1 MKIHDEFDEW
11 SAGAL
16 CGALTPEEQ
25 KNFEQ
30 HLAEC
35 PRCRSLHEEDRKMNN
50 IMKQSVVD
58 MRPDPNFERRVID
71 GFREKIAQ
79 GWFHPWRGLV
89 WFVQFRPVQAALAIL
104 ILAAMI
110 KGGSV
115 ISGEQFPVAS
125 MHKKGAGLLSS
136 ATVTTKS
143 GERGEVAL
151 GVSSSGTLDLGAS
164 NETIGSLSSN
174 ATAVAHNAQVFSG
187 KASWEEGNEAYR
199 GNWSTGANWGD
210 TGGPGVSGTSV
221 LGDTAT
227 FDHRWEPSQHL
238 RNSGLA
244 FGAASSGT
252 LQLGN
257 GTTGHD
263 GTIFNNSNV
272 VDSGALVYDRFG
284 RASYGGSIGGTGAVI
299 KEGRGTET
307 LTGSNTYT
315 GATTVN
321 GGGLAVSGTSS
332 LASSNTLSTLFTD
345 NTTTV
350 NTGTVKLAVNNGSGT
365 FAGTVTNQPGN
376 VTFRPVAG
384 YSQIGGKLGGSGVNV
399 DVSGQ
404 SVTYNAGRIINQSE
418 SKAGGAK
425 NLVDSHG
432 IAATEGNT
440 PGTVNGS
447 TADDL
452 NFDYSTGTGNIGN
465 VQYSGGVTKTSTAK
479 KPATQDKTKL
489 VLAQNSPAQKPA
501 HPMQEALAQQAQPAP
516 GATPAPAVD
525 TRKLIRNASL
535 DFEVASF
542 EKALDVITSVAG
554 EEQGYVFSQNSAK
567 GANGKLQ
574 GQVIV
579 KVLPGNLDRFLLK
592 LRLLGDMKNQTVSAQ
607 DVSKDYYDTEARIR
621 NSQVTEQRLIDMMKT
636 RTGKVSDL
644 LEVENEISR
653 VRGEIEQMQGQLKV
667 YDAQVQFATV
677 AITLQEKDLNQTAA
691 YLLQEHAQLSL
702 FAKDVE
708 KAFTEAKGDAEA
720 AKAQTLDSHMER
732 DEAGHV
738 VATLHLLIPPGA
750 SDETIGKLKAIG
762 RIEHFN
768 SQTQSIARNGSDN
781 SDTAKVDRDKVELN
795 LVIQHDAENAVQ
807 GTNISVQT
815 DKVED
820 KTNQIKQA
828 AAAAGVEVKGA
839 EFNRAQNG
847 MEVSAML
854 LRMPVK
860 KYPAFLEQIKSLGKV
875 KGFTVARR
883 EDATATEDAPAEIY
897 LQIYSQPGIV
907 SDNTGL
913 WVTVR
918 HTIGEG
924 LSALMWSLRMIGVS
938 LAFIAPW
945 VIIGGLAWFLVV
957 RRRRR
962 LAQK

>member
-1 MKIHDEFDEW
+1 MNTPPEITDPLLKSLSDDALDLPRMAALEARKARKIRDR
-11 SAGAL
+11 
-16 CGALTPEEQ
+16 
-25 KNFEQ
+25 N
-30 HLAEC
+30 
-35 PRCRSLHEEDRKMNN
+35 PRRS
-50 IMKQSVVD
+50 
-58 MRPDPNFERRVID
+58 
-71 GFREKIAQ
+71 
-79 GWFHPWRGLV
+79 FHPLEGLV
-89 WFVQFRPVQAALAIL
+89 WLMRFRAAQAAVALL

-110 KGGSV
+110 KGGSI
-115 ISGEQFPVAS
+115 ISGERFHTTNPIIARIAFWTDDESRKADVNTAGDGKYWAGAQGSGGSGTFTVDSIPPVPTQAFNALADDAPVTFWSPYGDESSQKKNQKFATAS
-125 MHKKGAGLLSS
+125 TGTWNTITGGSTTNWLTAQSGGSDTHTILGANYTINSLNFTGTDS
-136 ATVTTKS
+136 AVPTGHEVTISGNNVTT
-143 GERGEVAL
+143 GT
-151 GVSSSGTLDLGAS
+151 GVLES
-164 NETIGSLSSN
+164 
-174 ATAVAHNAQVFSG
+174 V
-187 KASWEEGNEAYR
+187 
-199 GNWSTGANWGD
+199 
-210 TGGPGVSGTSV
+210 VSGTTST
-221 LGDTAT
+221 GDGLHALQTTGTASAVILS
-227 FDHRWEPSQHL
+227 PSL
-238 RNSGLA
+238 LEKARFFAGGNDIYTAPTTIAGGS
-244 FGAASSGT
+244 T
-252 LQLGN
+252 LQ
-257 GTTGHD
+257 
-263 GTIFNNSNV
+263 
-272 VDSGALVYDRFG
+272 VDSGAALSVWNGHNATVD
-284 RASYGGSIGGTGAVI
+284 A
-299 KEGRGTET
+299 
-307 LTGSNTYT
+307 LTGS
-315 GATTVN
+315 
-321 GGGLAVSGTSS
+321 GTISR
-332 LASSNTLSTLFTD
+332 TI
-345 NTTTV
+345 
-350 NTGTVKLAVNNGSGT
+350 
-365 FAGTVTNQPGN
+365 TNQPGN
-376 VTFRPVAG
+376 ITFRPVAG
-384 YSQIGGKLGGSGVNV
+384 YSQTQGNFTLSVFDPQSKVPGSYGYTPVTPGSPAVVEYDATTGK
-399 DVSGQ
+399 
-404 SVTYNAGRIINQSE
+404 R
-418 SKAGGAK
+418 
-425 NLVDSHG
+425 H
-432 IAATEGNT
+432 ATEFN
-440 PGTVNGS
+440 PPKVPNL
-447 TADDL
+447 DKL
-452 NFDYSTGTGNIGN
+452 YSTVDGYSSTGGT
-465 VQYSGGVTKTSTAK
+465 K
-479 KPATQDKTKL
+479 KPVKWAKTKL
-489 VLAQNSPAQKPA
+489 VLAQNSPAQKPG

-516 GATPAPAVD
+516 GATPAPVVD
-525 TRKLIRNASL
+525 TRKLIRNATL

-579 KVLPGNLDRFLLK
+579 KVPPGNLDRFLLK

-820 KTNQIKQA
+820 KTYQIKQA